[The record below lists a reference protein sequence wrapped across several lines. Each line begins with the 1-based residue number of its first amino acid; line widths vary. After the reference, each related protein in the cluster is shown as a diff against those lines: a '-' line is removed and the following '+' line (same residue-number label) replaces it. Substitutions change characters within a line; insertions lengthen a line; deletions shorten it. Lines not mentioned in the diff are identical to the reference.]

1 MHGQEN
7 IKNEIN
13 IFLLRENKYYI
24 YGTYRMG
31 AGMATQIHQV
41 GYGLEEH
48 INGCFVYCSAQ
59 TGSGSL
65 IAI

>member
-13 IFLLRENKYYI
+13 IVLLRENKYYI
-24 YGTYRMG
+24 YSTYRMG

-41 GYGLEEH
+41 GYVLEEH
-48 INGCFVYCSAQ
+48 INGFFVYCSAQ